1 MRKLPRPAPSIGR
14 RTLLVAAAFALLVFA
29 GSAAAALFSFGST
42 DSSISPNRNNCGNGF
57 KNVSVLTSPKAGTL
71 NTASGGKVE
80 GYFDGTGAGSGTQ
93 AVRMI
98 VYAIDA
104 NGAPQG
110 LLGVSAQQ
118 IISAGAPAQWRSFSF
133 PSSIAVPA
141 GKIGVGYWCGGPTS
155 NLIRPFWDANPGTL
169 KYNTNTYSSTG
180 NPSNPFGN
188 ANTLNQA
195 YVVRVTADDGAKV
208 QFGVSENIPYFS
220 DANRVTVLNSM
231 QAMGSKLAR
240 FDFAWS
246 VIEPTPGAF
255 NVTNL
260 DTSVSEAQA
269 RGQQVV
275 AMIGY
280 APSWANGGHSDDK
293 YPPVNASDYGNIAGR
308 IAAHFGPMGV
318 HVYEIW
324 NEPNLG
330 HVFWKTGADPAKYAQ
345 LLQAAYPA
353 IKAADPQATVLAGAT
368 AFVGAYNDGHCDGTI
383 DGGIEVVNGINDEN
397 AINFMQGVYANGGG
411 LYFDA
416 WSHHPYDSRANNW
429 TGPCSGWAQMWSNS
443 PSLRSTMDS
452 EGDHGKKLWATEY
465 GNKLKPT
472 CSDGWSTE
480 ADQAARLTTAMNF
493 WKGQPDLGPL
503 IMFNQWDSSGDCFG
517 VLGPDFTQRQAW
529 TSFHNGAQ

>member
-1 MRKLPRPAPSIGR
+1 MRKLPRPLHG
-14 RTLLVAAAFALLVFA
+14 VAATVLACLVFA
-29 GSAAAALFSFGST
+29 GSAAAALFTFGST
-42 DSSISPNRNNCGNGF
+42 DSSISPNKNNCGNGF
-57 KNVSVLTSPKAGTL
+57 KNVTVLTSPKAGTL
-71 NTASGGKVE
+71 NTANGGKVE

-104 NGAPQG
+104 HGAPQG

-155 NLIRPFWDANPGTL
+155 NLIRPFWDSNPGTL

-180 NPSNPFGN
+180 NPSNPFGT

-195 YVVRVTADDGAKV
+195 YVVRVTADDGTPV
-208 QFGVSENIPYFS
+208 QFGVTENLPYLS

-231 QAMGSKLAR
+231 QAMGSKLVR

-246 VIEPTPGAF
+246 VIEPSPGAF

-293 YPPVNASDYGNIAGR
+293 YPPTNPADYGNIAGK
-308 IAAHFGPMGV
+308 IAAHFGPLGV
-318 HVYEIW
+318 HTYEIW

-330 HVFWKTGADPAKYAQ
+330 SVFWKPTADPIKYAQ

-353 IKAADPQATVLAGAT
+353 IKAADPQAVVLAGAT
-368 AFVGAYNDGHCDGTI
+368 AFVGRYNDGHCDGTI
-383 DGGIEVVNGINDEN
+383 DGGWEGGNLN
-397 AINFMQGVYANGGG
+397 AINFMQQVYANGGG
-411 LYFDA
+411 PYFDA
-416 WSHHPYDSRANNW
+416 WSHHPYDSAVNNW
-429 TGPCSGWAQMWSNS
+429 TGSCSGWAQMWSNS

-452 EGDHGKKLWATEY
+452 EGDHAKKIWATEY
-465 GNKLKPT
+465 GNELTT
-472 CSDGWSTE
+472 CGGGWSTE
-480 ADQAARLTTAMNF
+480 ADQAARLTTAMNL

-517 VLGPDFTQRQAW
+517 VLRPDFSQRPAW
-529 TSFHNGAQ
+529 SSFHNGAG